1 MVPIA
6 RRYLFS
12 DRLRFAISA
21 GGVAFAVLLIVLMLA
36 LYQGIFDRAGRLAEA
51 APSNLWVSQ
60 AGVPDPFH
68 GASILPA
75 ATFDGIR
82 SVEGVEAVQPLLARS
97 MQVGNSPNSGAFS
110 FVMAL
115 PEGPLQVAAAE
126 AFGIGA
132 LPERGQI
139 VLSRVVADE
148 VGAAPGDTVFIGTTA
163 FKVVRVAALVE
174 GGFSSTAAVSEED
187 AGPLFG
193 HPEAFSYALV
203 TVDAGADEGAVAN
216 AIEEGLAGTNALT
229 PKEFADVTRQEVQD
243 DFLPV
248 IGVLVG
254 VAFVVGL
261 AVIAQTIYTST
272 VERARDYGVLK
283 AVGASAGQLFSVVMR
298 QSLIIGLTGYA
309 VGTALAIG
317 AGSMLEE
324 AVPEFA
330 MLYRWQDFAAVLGIS
345 LVMSGIAAVVPL
357 RRLASIDPAAVFRA

>member
-12 DRLRFAISA
+12 DRLRLAISA
-21 GGVAFAVLLIVLMLA
+21 GGVAFAVLLIVLMVA
-36 LYQGIFDRAGRLAEA
+36 VYQGILDRAGRLAEA
-51 APSNLWVSQ
+51 APSNLWVAQ
-60 AGVPDPFH
+60 AGVPDPSH

-75 ATFDGIR
+75 ATFDRLR
-82 SVEGVEAVQPLLARS
+82 SVEGVAAAQPLLART
-97 MQVGNSPNSGAFS
+97 MLVGTSPNSGAFS

-115 PEGPLQVAAAE
+115 PEGPLQLAAAE

-132 LPERGQI
+132 LPEREQI

-148 VGAAPGDTVFIGTTA
+148 IGASAGDTVFIGTTA
-163 FKVVRVAALVE
+163 FEVARVSALVE
-174 GGFSSTAAVSEED
+174 GAFSSTAAVSGED

-203 TVDAGADEGAVAN
+203 TVDQGADDNTVAN
-216 AIEEGLAGTNALT
+216 AIEEGLPGTNALT
-229 PKEFADVTRQEVQD
+229 PAEFADVTRQEVQD

-248 IGVLVG
+248 IGVLIG

-261 AVIAQTIYTST
+261 AVIALTIYTST

-283 AVGASAGQLFSVVMR
+283 AVGASAGQLFSIVMR
-298 QSLIIGLTGYA
+298 QSLIVALTGYA
-309 VGTALAIG
+309 VGAALAIG

-330 MLYRWQDFAAVLGIS
+330 TLYRWQDLLAVLGIA
-345 LVMSGIAAVVPL
+345 LVMSGIAALVPI
-357 RRLASIDPAAVFRA
+357 RRLARIDPAVVFRA